1 MMQQAASP
9 ASPTSC
15 AYKLMMPFNLIWW
28 YRFQVFRR
36 QALKENFV
44 DTADALVVIAV

>member
-1 MMQQAASP
+1 MMQQAASQ
-9 ASPTSC
+9 ASPTNIQID
-15 AYKLMMPFNLIWW
+15 MMHFNLIWW

-36 QALKENFV
+36 QAFKENFV